1 MGPSLGEQ
9 EPNVNVFFIYFVV
22 HTYSTLVQAD
32 KKPHAPYET
41 TLSSW
46 IIFTSALGSILF
58 AFDAA
63 LVPAATP
70 PITTILFFLLVDTC
84 IGIID
89 IQCNENLQ
97 RFSLKLSSF
106 RIPSIAAYL

>member
-1 MGPSLGEQ
+1 MTWQMQHSHP
-9 EPNVNVFFIYFVV
+9 
-22 HTYSTLVQAD
+22 HLV
-32 KKPHAPYET
+32 PT
-41 TLSSW
+41 
-46 IIFTSALGSILF
+46 
-58 AFDAA
+58 

-70 PITTILFFLLVDTC
+70 PITTILFFLLVDMC

-89 IQCNENLQ
+89 IQGNENLQ